1 MNYYDEVI
9 ARIEKDLKEGS
20 LEDAV
25 FLLRQELSMPYIP
38 QEVETK
44 LHQLRKEAAGLQ
56 AAQREAGEQPL
67 AELLEMLQ
75 GSPEQQLQAAGKL
88 TERNLRECTEE
99 IRAFLAHH
107 PQRQAASLLIDALGQ
122 QEVPEEF
129 TYVQDGVE
137 YVFAGDAVVPVARS
151 AGFLKAME
159 LLEKMLAKNP
169 GALQLARGILIQ
181 RAYALLPLSMEEEE
195 GEEAALAAVKEVAE
209 SLQDPGL
216 AAQAAARLNF

>member
-1 MNYYDEVI
+1 MNYYDEVTV
-9 ARIEKDLKEGS
+9 RIEKDLKEGR
-20 LEDAV
+20 LDEAV
-25 FLLRQELSMPYIP
+25 FLLRQELSMPYVP
-38 QEVETK
+38 QEVEAK
-44 LHQLRKEAAGLQ
+44 LRQLQKEAAGQQ
-56 AAQREAGEQPL
+56 AARREAGELPL
-67 AELLEMLQ
+67 TQLLEMLQ
-75 GSPEQQLQAAGKL
+75 GSPEQQLQAASKL

-99 IRAFLAHH
+99 IRTFLAHH
-107 PQRQAASLLIDALGQ
+107 PQPQAASLLIDALGQ

-151 AGFLKAME
+151 AGFLKAMG

-169 GALQLARGILIQ
+169 GALQLARGILIR

-195 GEEAALAAVKEVAE
+195 GEEEALAAVKEVAE

-216 AAQAAARLNF
+216 AARAKARLNF